1 MRGRLLDS
9 EVEVE
14 GQPDDGFGE
23 GSRFEKRDQLWK
35 MFAVF
40 FLFRQED
47 VKTGDEKIE
56 IALKRMNVWIRE
68 DSYN

>member
-1 MRGRLLDS
+1 MRGRLLVT

-14 GQPDDGFGE
+14 GQPGDGFGE

-35 MFAVF
+35 MLAVF

-68 DSYN
+68 DSHN